1 MDTPPKSLPPPD
13 LPRLD
18 RISLRVEREHVILPV
33 RTILYARRDN
43 GVTAIQLED
52 QVLKARLS
60 LDRLEGLLV
69 PFGFFR
75 SHRAFLVNLRR
86 VRRIVPWSE
95 DAASLLLDDPGETM
109 VPLAKSRR
117 VLLRAALLWP

>member
-1 MDTPPKSLPPPD
+1 MDVINVRLPPSLPV
-13 LPRLD
+13 LD

-43 GVTAIQLED
+43 GVTTIQLED
-52 QVLKARLS
+52 QALRVRLS
-60 LDRLEGLLV
+60 LDRLEGLLQ
-69 PFGFFR
+69 PHGFLR

-95 DAASLLLDDPGETM
+95 DAASLLLDDPKETM
-109 VPLAKSRR
+109 IPLAKSRR
-117 VLLRAALLWP
+117 RVLRSTLVWP

>member
-1 MDTPPKSLPPPD
+1 MDTTRTRLPPE
-13 LPRLD
+13 LPALD

-43 GVTAIQLED
+43 DVTTIQLED
-52 QVLKARLS
+52 QLLKVRLS
-60 LDRLEGLLV
+60 LDRLEGLLE

-95 DAASLLLDDPGETM
+95 DAASLLLDDPKETM

-117 VLLRAALLWP
+117 RALRATLLWP